1 MRVLKVRLN
10 KALLLTLR
18 LLGLFGLFGFA
29 LGFAFGFALGLTFG
43 FAFGLA
49 FGISF
54 LIVRATLGWSG
65 VPLLLLLL
73 GGATSLIGAICAL
86 RFTVAALVQGS
97 ALFVALEFVFVA
109 N

>member
-49 FGISF
+49 FGICF
-54 LIVRATLGWSG
+54 LIVRATLGCSG
-65 VPLLLLLL
+65 VLLLLL